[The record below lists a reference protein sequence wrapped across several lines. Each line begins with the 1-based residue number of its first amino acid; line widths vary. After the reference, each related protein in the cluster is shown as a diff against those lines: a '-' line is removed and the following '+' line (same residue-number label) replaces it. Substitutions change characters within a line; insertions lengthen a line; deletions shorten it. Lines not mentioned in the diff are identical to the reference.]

1 MIKKL
6 LSMAAMALIAVSASA
21 DEVDILPTFGSAG
34 WGSSYNAE
42 TKTITFDDSW
52 KGRGWWLDG
61 ADYSK
66 YDKVVVEFE
75 PVTYTVQLVIE
86 YSAAEGKSSTANV
99 EAGVNKVKC
108 EFDPEYKSS
117 VKQIYVQ
124 NSEAGTLTLTAAYL
138 LNGVVSDPNLLW
150 DGNAPLA
157 DWKSGGDVTST
168 KVKAGDVITYVFT
181 GTAEDG
187 GQALV
192 KNDSWKDVIG
202 TAKINAADMNTGKVV
217 VGVTNE
223 MLASIGTK
231 FFLQGEKG
239 ATLTKVERTAENG
252 FDVEKTLYYGERAI
266 AAELFFTIPEEAA
279 SISVVLDKKPEW
291 IQLCNGSWTT
301 LIDNDS
307 PKAEFITNAD
317 NTVTMNAT
325 IDADFI
331 SAINASKKM
340 VINGKGASVLSV
352 TYDSKKSGIADI
364 TIEDENAP
372 VEYFNLQGV
381 RVENPTNGLYIRR
394 QGNKVT
400 KVIL

>member
-1 MIKKL
+1 MLMIKKL

-66 YDKVVVEFE
+66 YDEVVVEFE

-86 YSAAEGKSSTANV
+86 YSAEGKSSTANV

-138 LNGVVSDPNLLW
+138 QNAEVIDTSKDVEIWKGTQELKGWEGALTIPCSEFINNKIASGDKIKVSFNTT
-150 DGNAPLA
+150 GGSYKVIYVSQ
-157 DWKSGGDVTST
+157 DWKWTEWPAFTSLPGVNAEYGTLYADKDGFVEIPIDDAALKVLQDSRELKVQADGITVTSVDIVRG
-168 KVKAGDVITYVFT
+168 VKT
-181 GTAEDG
+181 
-187 GQALV
+187 
-192 KNDSWKDVIG
+192 
-202 TAKINAADMNTGKVV
+202 
-217 VGVTNE
+217 
-223 MLASIGTK
+223 
-231 FFLQGEKG
+231 
-239 ATLTKVERTAENG
+239 
-252 FDVEKTLYYGERAI
+252 
-266 AAELFFTIPEEAA
+266 
-279 SISVVLDKKPEW
+279 
-291 IQLCNGSWTT
+291 
-301 LIDNDS
+301 
-307 PKAEFITNAD
+307 
-317 NTVTMNAT
+317 
-325 IDADFI
+325 
-331 SAINASKKM
+331 
-340 VINGKGASVLSV
+340 
-352 TYDSKKSGIADI
+352 GIADI

-381 RVENPTNGLYIRR
+381 RVETPANGLYIRR